1 MNFQFLGVRREVLG
15 GGLMGLRREERRL
28 GGQAARVR
36 MPAVWDGCLLE
47 RAGWLLDAALFW
59 RRKPSRRRPALGHSG
74 PPPLL
79 AATS

>member
-36 MPAVWDGCLLE
+36 MPACGMGAAGACREAHGRCALLV
-47 RAGWLLDAALFW
+47 
-59 RRKPSRRRPALGHSG
+59 
-74 PPPLL
+74 
-79 AATS
+79 